1 MNRDIQSRIK
11 RMVKELC
18 DDKKA
23 EFCRRIGKKD
33 PSAIKDIVGDKGSAP
48 SFNLLFDILSSDLG
62 ISPKWLMLGEGPML
76 EKDIQASTTSPTN
89 VIHNNQVF
97 IANWGELRGVI
108 EDVIAK
114 NK

>member
-33 PSAIKDIVGDKGSAP
+33 PSAIKDIVGDKGSTP
-48 SFNLLFDILSSDLG
+48 SFNLLYDILSSDLG
-62 ISPKWLMLGEGPML
+62 ISPKSFTSSFSTVAATVPTIIAINELNKRNILKKNEGN
-76 EKDIQASTTSPTN
+76 ENESI
-89 VIHNNQVF
+89 
-97 IANWGELRGVI
+97 
-108 EDVIAK
+108 
-114 NK
+114 